1 MVSQARAVVPAPPE
15 LQDWRSSV
23 FPPLNV
29 ALSDKL
35 TVLIFAFP
43 LLFKYR
49 KPVLPVQV
57 EKVIVFKLVKVLPV
71 LLKVTL
77 GVEIEASQIGE
88 AAIPVPVGIMPAI
101 RPVVL
106 VS

>member
-1 MVSQARAVVPAPPE
+1 M
-15 LQDWRSSV
+15 
-23 FPPLNV
+23 FPPPND
-29 ALSDKL
+29 ALSVKL
-35 TVLIFAFP
+35 IVLILAVP
-43 LLFKYR
+43 LLFRYK
-49 KPVLPVQV
+49 KAVFPVQV
-57 EKVIVFKLVKVLPV
+57 EKVIVFPLVKVLPV